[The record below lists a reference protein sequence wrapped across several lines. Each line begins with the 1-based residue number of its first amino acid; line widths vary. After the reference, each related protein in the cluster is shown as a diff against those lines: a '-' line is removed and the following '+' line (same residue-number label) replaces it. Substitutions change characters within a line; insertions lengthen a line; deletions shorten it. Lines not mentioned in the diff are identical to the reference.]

1 MKLEGSLLQLP
12 EMKISPPKVE
22 AISSET
28 LLFSICLSFYFRL
41 LWLERLQIIMGHVH
55 FVIYRSACKDLALMV
70 GGVEEIFEEIFES
83 CVKVL
88 LPDPRAK
95 HRGFGMELALAN
107 I

>member
-1 MKLEGSLLQLP
+1 
-12 EMKISPPKVE
+12 
-22 AISSET
+22 
-28 LLFSICLSFYFRL
+28 
-41 LWLERLQIIMGHVH
+41 MGHVH

-70 GGVEEIFEEIFES
+70 GGVEEIFES

-95 HRGFGMELALAN
+95 HRGLGMELALAN